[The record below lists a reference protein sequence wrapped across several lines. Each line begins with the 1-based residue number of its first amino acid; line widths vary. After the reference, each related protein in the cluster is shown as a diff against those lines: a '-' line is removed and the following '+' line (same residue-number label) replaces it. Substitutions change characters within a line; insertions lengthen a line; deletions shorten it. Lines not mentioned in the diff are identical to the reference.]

1 MAASE
6 DRIEAHYERLLFR
19 ARAEKA
25 HAEAKLAAFEDLVR
39 SLADGSLAFIH
50 ADYAAQALLQVL
62 EEQGSPTEPKPK
74 KSLSEALI
82 EALQE
87 DSETRS
93 KAGDNRE
100 SCLHKSDID
109 WECGGC
115 GLYLGSRPS
124 PDFGTHPCVCGRK
137 NRPIP
142 VKPTSFNHPSQK
154 QKKRLG
160 EQK

>member
-50 ADYAAQALLQVL
+50 ADHAAQALLRVL
-62 EEQGSPTEPKPK
+62 EEESKPPVEP
-74 KSLSEALI
+74 
-82 EALQE
+82 
-87 DSETRS
+87 R
-93 KAGDNRE
+93 DNRNKCSE
-100 SCLHKSDID
+100 NSNID

-124 PDFGTHPCVCGRK
+124 PDFGTHPCVCGK
-137 NRPIP
+137 NNRPIP

-154 QKKRLG
+154 RKKRLG

>member
-39 SLADGSLAFIH
+39 ALADGSLAFIH
-50 ADYAAQALLQVL
+50 ADHAAQALLRTL
-62 EEQGSPTEPKPK
+62 DGEAGPK
-74 KSLSEALI
+74 KSPQQKTLSEALV

-87 DSETRS
+87 DSENRAKS
-93 KAGDNRE
+93 GDNRNKC
-100 SCLHKSDID
+100 SHKSEID

-124 PDFGTHPCVCGRK
+124 PDFGAHPCVCGKR
-137 NRPIP
+137 NRPTP
-142 VKPTSFNHPSQK
+142 VHPTSFNHPSQK
-154 QKKRLG
+154 RKKRLG
-160 EQK
+160 ESK